1 MFCLQKPNTVQRA
14 KIEKHVLGG
23 VLMDQTVLIMKLQN
37 IIKIGIDTP
46 GEKRRPCSALV
57 QRNAGPSKCECI
69 F

>member
-1 MFCLQKPNTVQRA
+1 MFWLQKPVQRA
-14 KIEKHVLGG
+14 KIQKHVLGG

-37 IIKIGIDTP
+37 IIDTP
-46 GEKRRPCSALV
+46 GEKMRPCSALV